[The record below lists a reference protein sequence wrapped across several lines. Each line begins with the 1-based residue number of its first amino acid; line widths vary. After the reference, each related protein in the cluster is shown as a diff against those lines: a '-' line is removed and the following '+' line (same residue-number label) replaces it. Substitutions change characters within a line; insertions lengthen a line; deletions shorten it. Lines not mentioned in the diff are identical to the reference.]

1 MFIWTIRTILV
12 FGQISF
18 RYGKTL
24 PKKRNWGKITFWD
37 YRENELIHWGYI
49 LKSSPMLG
57 CSRRG
62 FYFWK
67 TNISGILGH
76 AHFRKKSIF
85 LIFGTYGYVFG
96 TWMVRGWYVNGTW
109 MVRGWYVDGT
119 WMVRGWYV
127 DSTPKSKKSP
137 MRIILNMHLRK
148 SAKIKSYVSL
158 SLS

>member
-12 FGQISF
+12 FSKTSSW
-18 RYGKTL
+18 YGKTL
-24 PKKRNWGKITFWD
+24 PKKRSLGKVTFWD
-37 YRENELIHWGYI
+37 YRENQLIHWGYI

-85 LIFGTYGYVFG
+85 LIFGTYL
-96 TWMVRGWYVNGTW
+96 VRI
-109 MVRGWYVDGT
+109 WYVDGT
-119 WMVRGWYV
+119 WIR
-127 DSTPKSKKSP
+127 PQKAKKGL
-137 MRIILNMHLRK
+137 MRIILSQGKFFSFEELTSDGPQIGHDQLITTYARGCFLILQSGSK
-148 SAKIKSYVSL
+148 
-158 SLS
+158 